1 MKIQKVEVSKIS
13 IASYNPRLDLRPGD
27 LDYEKLKASINTFG
41 YVEPLVW
48 NERTGTLVSGHQRLK
63 VLIEGGVT
71 EVEVSVVDLPI
82 EKEKA
87 LNLALNR
94 IRGDWDEDKLA
105 KLLEE
110 LSQFPDI
117 DMDITGFA
125 APEISEILDRAK
137 EAREDGF
144 NVEEEL
150 DKIDKAITKKGD
162 LIILGNH
169 RLLCGDSANPDDVA
183 KLMDG
188 HKANLVFTDPP
199 YNVDYY
205 GGNRPTPEK
214 VRPKPCRDWKRIYND
229 NLTQEEYEA
238 WLKKIMTN
246 VTPYMGNGAPMYI
259 FNGSKQFGPMYT
271 MLSELGFHVSCV
283 ITWMKEN
290 FSIGFSDYQMQTEF
304 CLYGWKEDNGA
315 HKWYGPNNETNL
327 WQVKRDPTSSYAHPT
342 QKPVALAHRAIKNSS
357 KRGDTVLDVFC
368 GSGTTVAAANELNR
382 ACYGMELDPN
392 YCDVIVKRYI
402 KLVGEEN
409 VSEEVRRKYI
419 GKGGEDN
426 G

>member
-1 MKIQKVEVSKIS
+1 MKIKKVEVSRINP
-13 IASYNPRLDLRPGD
+13 ATYNPRLDLKPGD
-27 LDYEKLKASINTFG
+27 PDYEKLRASINTFG

-63 VLIEGGVT
+63 LLIEGGVT
-71 EVEVSVVDLPI
+71 EVEVSVVDLPL

-94 IRGDWDEDKLA
+94 IRGDWDENKLA

-110 LSQFPDI
+110 LSQVPDI

-125 APEISEILDRAK
+125 APEISEILDRAE
-137 EAREDGF
+137 EAREDDF

-150 DKIDKAITKKGD
+150 SRIDKAITEKGD
-162 LIILGNH
+162 LIILGDH
-169 RLLCGDSANPDDVA
+169 RLLCGDSSNPDDVA
-183 KLMDG
+183 RLMDD

-238 WLKKIMTN
+238 WLKKVLIN
-246 VTPYMGNGAPMYI
+246 VTPYMANGAPAYI
-259 FNGSKQFGPMYT
+259 WNGSKQFGPMYA
-271 MLSELGFHVSCV
+271 MLGELGFHVSCV
-283 ITWMKEN
+283 ITWAKES
-290 FSIGFSDYQMQTEF
+290 FSIGYADYQMQTEF

-315 HKWYGPNNETNL
+315 HTWYGPNNETNL
-327 WQVKRDPTSSYAHPT
+327 WQIKRDSTASYNHPT

-357 KRGDTVLDVFC
+357 SRGDIVLDMFL
-368 GSGTTVAAANELNR
+368 GSGTTLIAAEGLLR
-382 ACYGMELDPN
+382 SCYGMEIDPT

-409 VSEEVRRKYI
+409 VSKEVREKYI